1 MSIGLKGMEV
11 AAKTLALT
19 AADLL
24 ADEALRNAARREFED
39 ARGEGFDYRPLLGE
53 RDPPLDYRLAE

>member
-1 MSIGLKGMEV
+1 MSIGHKGMEV

-24 ADEALRNAARREFED
+24 ADQTLRIAAREEFLD
-39 ARGEGFDYRPLLGE
+39 ARGDGFEYHPLLGE